1 MVVNK
6 LSLSNSWKTT
16 VTGILAI
23 LVAVGGAAIKLLDGS
38 AATNPDWE
46 VVMAAIMAGL
56 GLIFARDNNVTSK
69 DIGL

>member
-1 MVVNK
+1 MSK
-6 LSLSNSWKTT
+6 FSLTNSWKTT
-16 VTGILAI
+16 ITGILAI
-23 LVAVGGAAIKLLDGS
+23 LVAAGGAAVKLLDGD

-56 GLIFARDNNVTSK
+56 GLIFARDNNVSSK